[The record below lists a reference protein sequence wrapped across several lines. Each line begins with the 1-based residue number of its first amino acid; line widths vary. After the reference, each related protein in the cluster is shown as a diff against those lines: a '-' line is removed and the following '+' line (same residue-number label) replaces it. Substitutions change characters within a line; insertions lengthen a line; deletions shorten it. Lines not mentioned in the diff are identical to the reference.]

1 MKIVVADLY
10 QLQRM
15 NGKFTTD
22 HKTLV
27 HPKQKVA
34 ESYIDEINANSQENG
49 RLYIIDEKATKE
61 NHEAR
66 ENHLKALEMREQ
78 AAKITPEAIL
88 GAISNGASKAVKQ
101 PKTEKVVDDLTE
113 TENETIETEKPK
125 QTRAPRRAKNPDL
138 D

>member
-15 NGKFTTD
+15 NGKFTTE
-22 HKTLV
+22 HKTLM

-34 ESYIDEINANSQENG
+34 ESYVKEINENSAENG
-49 RLYIIDEKATKE
+49 RLYIIDKVATKE
-61 NHEAR
+61 NREAR
-66 ENHLKALEMREQ
+66 EQHMKALEMREQ

-88 GAISNGASKAVKQ
+88 GALSNSVSKVDTPNAKVDIS
-101 PKTEKVVDDLTE
+101 EKK
-113 TENETIETEKPK
+113 ETEKPI
-125 QTRAPRRAKNPDL
+125 QNNTPRIAKNPDL

>member
-1 MKIVVADLY
+1 MRIVVADLY

-15 NGKFTTD
+15 NGKFTVQ

-34 ESYIDEINANSQENG
+34 ESYVNEINENSEENG
-49 RLYIIDEKATKE
+49 RLYIIDEKATNE

-88 GAISNGASKAVKQ
+88 GALSNSVKKAAKD
-101 PKTEKVVDDLTE
+101 PKAEKVVKGVEE
-113 TENETIETEKPK
+113 TEIETTETEKPK

>member
-15 NGKFTTD
+15 NGKFTVQ

-27 HPKQKVA
+27 HPKQKVT
-34 ESYIDEINANSQENG
+34 ESYVNEINENSEENG
-49 RLYIIDEKATKE
+49 RFYIIDEEATKK

-66 ENHLKALEMREQ
+66 EQHMKALEMREQ

-88 GAISNGASKAVKQ
+88 GALSNSAKKEVKE
-101 PKTEKVVDDLTE
+101 PKTEKVVDDLTK

>member
-1 MKIVVADLY
+1 MRIVVADLY

-15 NGKFTTD
+15 NGKFTVQ

-27 HPKQKVA
+27 HPRQKVA
-34 ESYIDEINANSQENG
+34 ESYVNEINENSEENG
-49 RLYIIDEKATKE
+49 RLYIIDEQATKE

-66 ENHLKALEMREQ
+66 EKHLKGLEMREQ

-88 GAISNGASKAVKQ
+88 GALSNSVKKEVKEPKA
-101 PKTEKVVDDLTE
+101 EKVVD
-113 TENETIETEKPK
+113 ENTETEKPK
-125 QTRAPRRAKNPDL
+125 QTHAPRRAQNPDL

>member
-15 NGKFTTD
+15 NGKFTTE

-34 ESYIDEINANSQENG
+34 ESYVDEINANSQENG
-49 RLYIIDEKATKE
+49 RLYIIDKVGTKE

-66 ENHLKALEMREQ
+66 EQHMKALEMREQ

-88 GAISNGASKAVKQ
+88 GAISNGASKAVKE
-101 PKTEKVVDDLTE
+101 PKAEKVVKEVEE
-113 TENETIETEKPK
+113 TEIETTETEKPK

>member
-15 NGKFTTD
+15 NGKFTVQ

-34 ESYIDEINANSQENG
+34 ESYVEEINANSEENG
-49 RLYIIDEKATKE
+49 RLYIIDEQATKE
-61 NHEAR
+61 NQAAR
-66 ENHLKALEMREQ
+66 ESHLKALEMREQ

-88 GAISNGASKAVKQ
+88 GALSNSAKKEPKE
-101 PKTEKVVDDLTE
+101 PKTEKVVDEVKATV
-113 TENETIETEKPK
+113 NEPITIEKPK

>member
-1 MKIVVADLY
+1 MRIVVADLY

-15 NGKFTTD
+15 NGKFTVQ
-22 HKTLV
+22 HKTLA
-27 HPKQKVA
+27 HPRQKVA
-34 ESYIDEINANSQENG
+34 ESYVNEINENSEENG

-88 GAISNGASKAVKQ
+88 GALSNSVKKEVKET
-101 PKTEKVVDDLTE
+101 KTEKVVDEVKATV
-113 TENETIETEKPK
+113 NEPITIEKPK
-125 QTRAPRRAKNPDL
+125 QTLAPRRAKNPDL

>member
-1 MKIVVADLY
+1 MRIVVADLY

-15 NGKFTTD
+15 NGKFTVQ

-27 HPKQKVA
+27 HPRQKVA
-34 ESYIDEINANSQENG
+34 ESYVNEINENSEENG
-49 RLYIIDEKATKE
+49 RLYIIDEQATKE

-88 GAISNGASKAVKQ
+88 GALSNSVKKEVKE
-101 PKTEKVVDDLTE
+101 PETEKVVDENTE
-113 TENETIETEKPK
+113 TEKIK
-125 QTRAPRRAKNPDL
+125 QTRAPRRAKNPDM

>member
-15 NGKFTTD
+15 NGKFTTE
-22 HKTLV
+22 HKTLM

-34 ESYIDEINANSQENG
+34 ESYVKEINENSAENG
-49 RLYIIDEKATKE
+49 RLYIIDKVATKE
-61 NHEAR
+61 NREAR
-66 ENHLKALEMREQ
+66 EQHMKALEMREQ

-88 GAISNGASKAVKQ
+88 GALSNSASKVVKE
-101 PKTEKVVDDLTE
+101 PKAEKV
-113 TENETIETEKPK
+113 ENEVEQTKTKTTETEKPK